1 MKHGT
6 SPITI
11 NMNKDFLSLLDI
23 SSGEL
28 DDLFE
33 LADELRMNIHARPL
47 EGKVV
52 SLIFQ
57 KPSLRTRVS
66 FEIGIQQLGGYP
78 VFLPQESI
86 GIGTRESASDAARL
100 LSRYSQLIVAR
111 VFEHRVLAE
120 LSKHASVPVINA
132 LSDLSHPCQLL
143 ADLYTLRQ
151 HGRLRPG
158 VKVVFVGDGNNVAN
172 SWLEMAT
179 LYPMH
184 LVLAVPQGY
193 GPDESILRY
202 AWGAARSRVEVIHD
216 PVEGVRGA
224 DVIYTDVWTSMGQE
238 KEAEDRRRVFADYQ
252 VDFRLLDAAHPECVI
267 MHCLP
272 AHRGEEITDEVLDS
286 ERSIVFDQAENRL
299 HVQKALLAKMIDNWS
314 IARSRRI
321 YGEQCE
327 LSLSST

>member
-1 MKHGT
+1 
-6 SPITI
+6 
-11 NMNKDFLSLLDI
+11 MNKDFLSLLDI
-23 SSGEL
+23 SSKDL

-33 LADELRMNIHARPL
+33 LADELKMNIHARPL
-47 EGKVV
+47 EGNVV
-52 SLIFQ
+52 SMIFQ

-66 FEIGIQQLGGYP
+66 FEIGIRQLGGHP
-78 VFLPQESI
+78 IVLSQEGI
-86 GIGTRESASDAARL
+86 GIGTRESASDTARL
-100 LSRYSQLIVAR
+100 LSRYGQLIVAR
-111 VFEHRVLAE
+111 VFEHGVLAE
-120 LSKHASVPVINA
+120 LSANASVPVINA
-132 LSDLSHPCQLL
+132 LSDLSHPCQVL

-172 SWLEMAT
+172 SWLEMST
-179 LYPMH
+179 LYPIH
-184 LVLAVPQGY
+184 FVLAVPKGY

-202 AWGAARSRVEVIHD
+202 AQTAGRSRVEVIHD

-238 KEAEDRRRVFADYQ
+238 KEAAERRKVFADYQ
-252 VDFRLLDAAHPECVI
+252 VDFRLLNAAHRECVV

-272 AHRGEEITDEVLDS
+272 AHRGEEITDDVLDG
-286 ERSIVFDQAENRL
+286 EHSIVFDQAENRL
-299 HVQKALLAKMIDNWS
+299 HVQKALLAKLIDNWS
-314 IARSRRI
+314 MTRSRRM